1 MKTLQNII
9 QKQWFL
15 WAVIILVIINISM
28 IAGFTYKAYIA
39 DNTVKVDT
47 SSLELPDQGWG
58 PYFRDKLNL
67 SHKQFRDFLSSRQE
81 FHTSAM
87 DITIELQSTRIGLL
101 EEMSKPK
108 PDTKKINRL
117 AKKIGQL
124 HTELK
129 KVTVDYYLA
138 LKKECNPQ
146 QKKQLY
152 KIFKQ
157 MLNAEELDLPE
168 GRRHRHRRGRG
179 FRFRGNQN

>member
-9 QKQWFL
+9 QKPWFL

-39 DNTVKVDT
+39 DDTIKVDT
-47 SSLELPDQGWG
+47 SSFELPDRGWG
-58 PYFRDKLNL
+58 RYFRDKLNL
-67 SHKQFRDFLSSRQE
+67 SHKQFRDFRSYRRE
-81 FHTSAM
+81 FHTTAR
-87 DITIELQSTRIGLL
+87 DITIELQNTRLALL
-101 EEMSKPK
+101 DEMSSPE
-108 PDTKKINRL
+108 PDTKKINQM
-117 AKKIGQL
+117 AQKIGQL

-129 KVTVDYYLA
+129 KATADYYLA

-157 MLNAEELDLPE
+157 MLNAEELEMPE
-168 GRRHRHRRGRG
+168 GRRHQHRRGRG